1 MEVRSRPVGR
11 VEADCRRKD
20 PDESMGMPALVD
32 VSDDEAEVVQ
42 ELMALDDD
50 DDPPL
55 LPQPQTQTPRAP
67 PFPAFHPL
75 YLLNDI

>member
-1 MEVRSRPVGR
+1 MEVRSRSLGR

-50 DDPPL
+50 DDFSTPA
-55 LPQPQTQTPRAP
+55 PQPQTQTQTQRAP
-67 PFPAFHPL
+67 PFQPFHPL
-75 YLLNDI
+75 Y

>member
-1 MEVRSRPVGR
+1 MEVRSRSTRR

-20 PDESMGMPALVD
+20 ESMGAGMPALVD

-50 DDPPL
+50 EDIPTPAL
-55 LPQPQTQTPRAP
+55 VPPQTQRAP
-67 PFPAFHPL
+67 PFHSQSPFV
-75 YLLNDI
+75 LNI

>member
-1 MEVRSRPVGR
+1 
-11 VEADCRRKD
+11 
-20 PDESMGMPALVD
+20 MGMPALVD

-55 LPQPQTQTPRAP
+55 LPQPQTQRAP

-75 YLLNDI
+75 Y